1 MEKFIHII
9 GFAETLPEHLKKDY
23 LNKAI
28 RIVREYY
35 KPDYLLTP
43 EERVQNDVDR
53 IRAIE
58 ELNQKFYKLHQDFLA
73 EQELKK
79 EDDDSKK
86 HTFKYKMS
94 HTFHDLTSILSKTNK
109 HQAEGIK

>member
-1 MEKFIHII
+1 MKI
-9 GFAETLPEHLKKDY
+9 GLIKSLPEHLQKDY

-43 EERVQNDVDR
+43 EERVQNEVDR
-53 IRAIE
+53 VRTIE
-58 ELNQKFYKLHQDFLA
+58 ELNQKYYKLHQDFLA
-73 EQELKK
+73 AEELKK

-109 HQAEGIK
+109 HQVEDIK